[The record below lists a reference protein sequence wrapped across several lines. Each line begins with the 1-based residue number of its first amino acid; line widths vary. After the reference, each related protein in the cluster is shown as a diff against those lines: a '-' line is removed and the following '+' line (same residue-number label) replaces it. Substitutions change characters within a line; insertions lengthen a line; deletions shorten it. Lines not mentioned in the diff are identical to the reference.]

1 MGLSLKGPQ
10 KQGADVL
17 DEGAMTRD
25 IVARYATED
34 GLDGNAE
41 AAKVLPARRH
51 LWRLLETYAPRQLA
65 AALRARLDT
74 KDQTGR
80 GGVRELRRAL
90 ADWLD
95 PPPAC
100 GHCGRLLS
108 PDLVAA
114 NPRGLPCPT
123 RLAAEAARRTATGA
137 SRRPTPKPNRILVCA
152 PPRGPRPIYGTLARP
167 GPARASGVAR
177 CGTLALFAPTVL
189 DHACAASVKMMKHGG
204 AGAYDLAVDRDARI
218 LFAVTQRT
226 VGVNGT
232 GDAHAGNLSMSSH
245 DAPTA
250 EDLAAIEH
258 EARIAALITTA
269 RLALDRTLDR
279 AVRANARLALKTQL
293 KYFSPKG
300 STTRAD
306 LVQAA
311 MMGLRRAL
319 LDYDPNFTPK
329 GKKSGVKIS
338 SYAIAWIH
346 QHMGEE
352 FAERDVVVVPQWA
365 VALRRRVADMGI
377 SPGQL
382 LAQVLAVAETRA
394 SSLLVHAVTGLA
406 GMILAVLAELPLEP
420 FDTLDE
426 CGEGFK
432 KAKGGLLLEGALC
445 FDERHPDVFCA
456 TGVLPFACAALPRVE
471 FTSLNTHPKNA
482 TTFANIQA
490 VHACHSSTAA
500 RLAHAANARPPKSKK
515 PVSDER
521 SREQVAAV
529 VVDLLRLDCTGGAL
543 LTALRHGAPPQ
554 FVPVSTGGER
564 DDAGDGEESHGRNTG
579 LEHLHARP
587 DGEDEEDAAIA
598 EAEDRRRMSGLLDAL
613 ATLRETDPEAA
624 EVVRRRHGLDAAGD
638 EETLEQIGERL
649 HSTGRALC
657 REAVRVAY
665 KRGVKAMQALAGVT
679 MPDAAPSPA
688 TTPTHPIDDADDIP
702 GPSRHRHS
710 VLRPLRP
717 VDVRVILAAP
727 PVPVPTYDNA
737 PGDPEAWTAAAL
749 VF

>member
-1 MGLSLKGPQ
+1 
-10 KQGADVL
+10 
-17 DEGAMTRD
+17 MTRD

-152 PPRGPRPIYGTLARP
+152 PPRGPRPVYGTVARP

-189 DHACAASVKMMKHGG
+189 DPACAASVKMMKHGG
-204 AGAYDLAVDRDARI
+204 ASAYDLAVDRDARI
-218 LFAVTQRT
+218 LFAVTDEHSRPITLSAQ
-226 VGVNGT
+226 
-232 GDAHAGNLSMSSH
+232 AHEVLAFNEKNISAQFASSH
-245 DAPTA
+245 D
-250 EDLAAIEH
+250 EH
-258 EARIAALITTA
+258 DSTIATA
-269 RLALDRTLDR
+269 RLTLDRTLDR

-382 LAQVLAVAETRA
+382 LAQVLAVAEAR
-394 SSLLVHAVTGLA
+394 SLPTVLA
-406 GMILAVLAELPLEP
+406 LATFDLAVL
-420 FDTLDE
+420 FDQL
-426 CGEGFK
+426 
-432 KAKGGLLLEGALC
+432 
-445 FDERHPDVFCA
+445 VA
-456 TGVLPFACAALPRVE
+456 TGNECE
-471 FTSLNTHPKNA
+471 DETSNDDEENSRGVVFDGAHVAIKL
-482 TTFANIQA
+482 A
-490 VHACHSSTAA
+490 VHPIATGTRDADTHANHSSTAA
-500 RLAHAANARPPKSKK
+500 RLAHAANSRPPKSKK

-543 LTALRHGAPPQ
+543 LTALRYGAPPQ

-564 DDAGDGEESHGRNTG
+564 DDAGDGEGESHGRNTG

-613 ATLRETDPEAA
+613 STLRESDPEAA

-665 KRGVKAMQALAGVT
+665 KRGVKAMQALAGVAL
-679 MPDAAPSPA
+679 PDATA
-688 TTPTHPIDDADDIP
+688 PTHAIDDDIP

-717 VDVRVILAAP
+717 ADVRIILAAP
-727 PVPVPTYDNA
+727 PVPAYDNA

>member
-108 PDLVAA
+108 PDIVAA

-137 SRRPTPKPNRILVCA
+137 SRRPTPKPNRVLVCA
-152 PPRGPRPIYGTLARP
+152 PPRGPRPVYGTLARP

-189 DHACAASVKMMKHGG
+189 DPACAASVKMMKHGG
-204 AGAYDLAVDRDARI
+204 ASAYDLAVDRDARI
-218 LFAVTQRT
+218 LFAVT
-226 VGVNGT
+226 
-232 GDAHAGNLSMSSH
+232 GDAWDGQRIDNAIHEIGEHLIQAGGAGH
-245 DAPTA
+245 G
-250 EDLAAIEH
+250 
-258 EARIAALITTA
+258 EARASDIAVFHDNHYSTITTA
-269 RLALDRTLDR
+269 RLTLDRTLDR

-382 LAQVLAVAETRA
+382 LAQVLAVAEAR
-394 SSLLVHAVTGLA
+394 
-406 GMILAVLAELPLEP
+406 VLAPRCSAAANDLTLVLAHHGGDVLDTAKHERQIASALLPSVEEEEHGSVGP
-420 FDTLDE
+420 N
-426 CGEGFK
+426 
-432 KAKGGLLLEGALC
+432 AKHDDATDGRVVGVADDRHRGVGNGAGGDFHVC
-445 FDERHPDVFCA
+445 Q
-456 TGVLPFACAALPRVE
+456 
-471 FTSLNTHPKNA
+471 TST
-482 TTFANIQA
+482 
-490 VHACHSSTAA
+490 SA

-587 DGEDEEDAAIA
+587 DGENEEDAAIA

-613 ATLRETDPEAA
+613 ATLRESDPEAA

-679 MPDAAPSPA
+679 MPDAT
-688 TTPTHPIDDADDIP
+688 TTPAIDDADDIP

-717 VDVRVILAAP
+717 VDVRVILASP
-727 PVPVPTYDNA
+727 PVPVPAYDNA